1 MSFDKNFSPMGD
13 FPFESMDKD
22 NNKNLIYLYYFVLGF
37 GNRGNYSQ
45 EEIKPKVINWNRNC

>member
-45 EEIKPKVINWNRNC
+45 EEVEPPSD

>member
-22 NNKNLIYLYYFVLGF
+22 NNKNLIYLFISFLVLGI
-37 GNRGNYSQ
+37 G
-45 EEIKPKVINWNRNC
+45 VIIAKKK